1 MANIANPSLAR
12 KFLPQDTTTESIID
26 KFFQN
31 SKSKQ
36 FKSGSFEEN
45 SAALSITSLLG
56 QTKKFQDEEG
66 YSAFYDPQLK
76 PYINSI
82 DFFKSSGS
90 SLESKYLINELHEK
104 SSMINENPA
113 AYFLGRLVGGILDP
127 VTYAAFSMKA
137 FRTASGAYNIKKIGA
152 ITAAEELYKQSIDSR
167 RDSDLGWQVP
177 LGSMIVVGLLNRIP
191 KLQSFEGGEAIGKY
205 NKQMNL
211 LDMRE
216 AEIARR
222 KLLKDDAIDDAQYK
236 DIDIIDSR
244 ILNPKE
250 KIGPQ
255 SGGAQAKGESRS
267 YNDDLYDEA
276 IANTFTGLEKTN
288 LTPFFRLT
296 KSRLLTSRELAT
308 DIFDSK
314 LIQNKNTKG
323 IATTESIEFNIAT
336 KFRYVDQVIQEGKKG
351 YKDYLKQVYQENNLG
366 KPGIFKDPLNKF
378 KGVKYLSKNEFQNR
392 VTLQL
397 LRKEGEDAIPQ
408 VNKVARY
415 IRQNF
420 FDRIGREADEQ
431 EMFSLYSKVAIST
444 LKKAKDRMVKEQKT
458 STVEK
463 GKTYTLD
470 EINKKINAEEA
481 RLKTINET
489 GPLRSNFLPRYWRR
503 DVMRNLPPKTA
514 KDILNQALKNEGTI
528 LTAKQLDE
536 FYDDI
541 LTSTPFNKIPKD
553 AVKDGTF
560 DLDVVFQPSGVSKH
574 LRNRVWKFDD
584 AYLMEKGFLEK
595 NINLITKQYFNSM
608 IPDIEIAKVFG
619 DVSMMGLRG
628 PGQGFRPSI
637 PEVRGEWMAYI
648 NKVAPVK
655 TKPNSRKKLIKE
667 MNNDIRD
674 LEAARDLQRGTYG
687 LPEGPETA
695 IPAGIRTY
703 KNISNM
709 IFLTGF
715 LSAAPDM
722 ARLIMQNGFKKGFG
736 QTFEVFANKANREIL
751 KMSKKEAAIV
761 GEALDLTVA
770 GRANTIGNIDD
781 MVFGLNSIERM
792 SSSANSFYFTFINL
806 MNVWNTGMKTASSYI
821 GSTKII
827 EWAEQS
833 AKGTISKGNKRK
845 LAAGGI
851 DANSAKRI
859 WEQYQKFGL
868 GAKGIERGDLKYSR
882 VARSDLWDDRAAASA
897 FGNALRKDIRTTII
911 TPDKADVPLW
921 MNTQLGGV
929 ISQFKKFGMAATQGI
944 MMRGLQDRDQN
955 FFIGLGFLIGMGAL
969 VDSVRQRAFDRD
981 YEKKP
986 LGDKISS
993 AIDRSGAIGIFSD
1006 LNRMVEVMSDN
1017 DLGIAP
1023 ALGAGKPYSA
1033 TNRQKVGLA
1042 GPAGS
1047 LGYNLYEIMLDT
1059 GSGNYDYTTARAIR
1073 RSLPLQNI
1081 WYLDGIFDRF
1091 EKGIR

>member
-36 FKSGSFEEN
+36 IKSGAFEEN

-191 KLQSFEGGEAIGKY
+191 KLQSFEGGETIGKY

-222 KLLKDDAIDDAQYK
+222 KSLIDDDISDVEYK
-236 DIDIIDSR
+236 DIEIIDSR
-244 ILNPKE
+244 ILNPQE
-250 KIGPQ
+250 KIKPQ
-255 SGGAQAKGESRS
+255 SGGAEARGESRS

-296 KSRLLTSRELAT
+296 KSRLLTTRELAT

-323 IATTESIEFNIAT
+323 IATTESIEYNIAK
-336 KFRYVDQVIQEGKKG
+336 KFRYVNDSIQEVKKS
-351 YKDYLKQVYQENNLG
+351 YKDYLKDVYKENNLG
-366 KPGIFKDPLNKF
+366 SPGIFKDPINKF
-378 KGVKYLSKNEFQNR
+378 KGIKFLSKNEFQER
-392 VTLQL
+392 ITLQL
-397 LRKEGEDAIPQ
+397 LKKEGEDIIPQ
-408 VNKVARY
+408 VNSVARY
-415 IRQNF
+415 IRKNF
-420 FDRIGREADEQ
+420 FERIGREADEQ
-431 EMFSLYSKVAIST
+431 EMFTLYSQVAIAT
-444 LKKAKDRMVKEQKT
+444 LKKVKNKLIKEKK
-458 STVEK
+458 STITQK
-463 GKTYTLD
+463 GKKYTLD
-470 EINKKINAEEA
+470 EIDKKLLAEEN
-481 RLKTINET
+481 RLKTINES
-489 GPLRSNFLPRYWRR
+489 GPLRSNYLPRYWRR
-503 DVMRNLPPKTA
+503 DVIRNLPPETA
-514 KDILNQALKNEGTI
+514 KDILNQALRNEGTF
-528 LTAKQLDE
+528 LSLKQLDE

-560 DLDVVFQPSGVSKH
+560 DLDVVFQPSGISKH
-574 LRNRVWKFDD
+574 LRNRIWEFDD
-584 AYLMEKGFLEK
+584 AYLMQKGFLEN

-619 DVSMMGLRG
+619 DVGMMGLRG
-628 PGQGFRPSI
+628 PGKGFRPSI
-637 PEVRGEWMAYI
+637 PEVTGEWMAYI
-648 NKVAPVK
+648 NKAAPEK
-655 TKPNSRKKLIKE
+655 TRPNLRKKLIKE
-667 MNNDIRD
+667 MKDDIRD
-674 LEAARDLQRGTYG
+674 LEAGRDLQRGTYG

-695 IPAGIRTY
+695 IPSAVRTY
-703 KNISNM
+703 KNYVNM
-709 IFLTGF
+709 LFLSGF
-715 LSAAPDM
+715 ISAAPDM
-722 ARLIMQNGFKKGFG
+722 GRLIMQNGFKKGFG
-736 QTFEVFANKANREIL
+736 QMFEVFANKANREIL
-751 KMSKKEAAIV
+751 KMSKKEAALV
-761 GEALDLTVA
+761 GEALDLTIA

-792 SSSANSFYFTFINL
+792 SSSANSFYFTFINM
-806 MNVWNTGMKTASSYI
+806 MNVWNTGAKTASSFI

-833 AKGTISKGNKRK
+833 VIGTISKGNMRK

-859 WEQYQKFGL
+859 WDQYQKYGL
-868 GAKGIERGDLKYSR
+868 GVKGVERADLKYSR
-882 VARSDLWDDRAAASA
+882 VARSDLWDDRVAASA

-911 TPDKADVPLW
+911 TPDKGDVPLW

-955 FFIGLGFLIGMGAL
+955 FFVGLGFLIGMGAL
-969 VDSVRQRAFDRD
+969 VDSIRQRAFDRD

-986 LGDKISS
+986 LGDKIAS

-1006 LNRMVEVMSDN
+1006 LNRMLEVMSDN
-1017 DLGIAP
+1017 NLGIAP
-1023 ALGAGKPYSA
+1023 ALGAGKPYGA
-1033 TNRQKVGLA
+1033 TNRQKIGLA

-1047 LGYNLYEIMLDT
+1047 LGYNLYEILLDT

-1081 WYLDGIFDRF
+1081 WYLDGMYDRF